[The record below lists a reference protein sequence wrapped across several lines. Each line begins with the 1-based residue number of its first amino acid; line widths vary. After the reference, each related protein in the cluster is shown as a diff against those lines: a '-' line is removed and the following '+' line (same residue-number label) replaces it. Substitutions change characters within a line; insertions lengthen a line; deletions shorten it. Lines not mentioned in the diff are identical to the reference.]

1 MMDEIVELIKK
12 TFYYLWKV
20 KRYGKT
26 IEIITPSFTTN
37 DCFVSVFLTKRDKY
51 YIVTDGGWISE
62 KYYNNFFDNDDECYS
77 RLFSYYKEKYS
88 ICETESKNQVYY
100 YKSTENI
107 ELIPNI
113 VLEMSTFIST
123 VVSSSFIKFQ
133 DNKDKYLQKRF
144 RSQVSTYLSS
154 NFNKDEVSFNG
165 SIDEQ
170 YKDIKFN
177 AVIKRDNKFTLFNYV
192 TGTTDFYFRGSIGR
206 SNMNFQLINRTPIKN
221 KIYKRVTVINN
232 QASGYKIDKLKQ
244 YLELISAEAES
255 EIINWSNKKDL
266 LEI

>member
-1 MMDEIVELIKK
+1 M
-12 TFYYLWKV
+12 
-20 KRYGKT
+20 
-26 IEIITPSFTTN
+26 
-37 DCFVSVFLTKRDKY
+37 
-51 YIVTDGGWISE
+51 
-62 KYYNNFFDNDDECYS
+62 
-77 RLFSYYKEKYS
+77 
-88 ICETESKNQVYY
+88 YY

-133 DNKDKYLQKRF
+133 DNKDKDLQKRF